1 MANNIE
7 VVMSILYVYS
17 CKQIWERSVCRHKV
31 HCRMSGLAD
40 TLQVGSELWGYL
52 MSRDYSPHVVPL
64 KNISDSLQ
72 VSMGMTLFYIRELV
86 RMWYY

>member
-1 MANNIE
+1 MYT
-7 VVMSILYVYS
+7 VVSKFESAVFVGIKSTV
-17 CKQIWERSVCRHKV
+17 V
-31 HCRMSGLAD
+31 SGLAD